1 MKIHS
6 LKLTIQDMPDK
17 KGNLFAA
24 VYGTL
29 TLDMEEPALD
39 EKGEPK
45 VDEEGQ
51 AISMLDDINFVTPLN
66 ASKELKTV
74 VQALSVEALTLKDM
88 QVAKKNGQLSHYIEK
103 IKALDPRKK
112 KAAKGAEPAPTP
124 RRRLGKK
131 KK

>member
-1 MKIHS
+1 
-6 LKLTIQDMPDK
+6 MPGKDGK
-17 KGNLFAA
+17 LFAA

-39 EKGEPK
+39 EKGEQK
-45 VDEEGQ
+45 LDAEGQ

-66 ASKELKTV
+66 TSKELKMV
-74 VQALSVEALTLKDM
+74 VQSLAVEALTLKDM

-112 KAAKGAEPAPTP
+112 KAAKVAETAPTP